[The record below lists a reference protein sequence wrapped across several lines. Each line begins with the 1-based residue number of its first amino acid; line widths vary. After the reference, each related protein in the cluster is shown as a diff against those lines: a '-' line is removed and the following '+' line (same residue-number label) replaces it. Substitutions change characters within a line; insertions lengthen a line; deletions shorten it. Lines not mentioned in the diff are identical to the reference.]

1 MEFKDLQKL
10 VYEEY
15 KKNGFEEY
23 FNKYEECG
31 DLAEIG
37 LIASEIGE
45 ALDYIRDSKEI
56 KYVSVELA
64 DIVIRVLNFCNRK
77 NIDLEFYIIAK
88 NRINK
93 MRDKYHNKK
102 VV

>member
-1 MEFKDLQKL
+1 MEFKDLRKL

-15 KKNGFEEY
+15 KRNGFEEF
-23 FNKYEECG
+23 FNKNKECG

-45 ALDYIRDSKEI
+45 ALDYIRDDKET
-56 KYVSVELA
+56 KYIAVELA
-64 DIVIRVLNFCNRK
+64 DIVIRVLNYCNRK

-88 NRINK
+88 NCINK
-93 MRDKYHNKK
+93 RRSKYHGKK
-102 VV
+102 VI

>member
-15 KKNGFEEY
+15 KKNGFEEF
-23 FNKYEECG
+23 FNRNKECG
-31 DLAEIG
+31 DIAEIG

-45 ALDYIRDSKEI
+45 ALDYIRDDKET

-64 DIVIRVLNFCNRK
+64 DIVIRVLNYCNRK

-88 NRINK
+88 NRINCR
-93 MRDKYHNKK
+93 RDKYHNKK